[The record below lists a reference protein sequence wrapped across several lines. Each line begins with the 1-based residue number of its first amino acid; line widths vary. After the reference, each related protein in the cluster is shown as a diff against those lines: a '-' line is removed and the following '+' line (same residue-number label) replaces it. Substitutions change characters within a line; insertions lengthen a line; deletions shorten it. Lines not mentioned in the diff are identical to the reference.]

1 MKRRQKNK
9 TMNPKIEVMKWRMI
23 TDEDLEKYRSALK
36 QFAEAHKIANVS
48 TTVSSTGNG
57 ASQMFVTILYEEVD
71 KLGIHG

>member
-1 MKRRQKNK
+1 
-9 TMNPKIEVMKWRMI
+9 MI